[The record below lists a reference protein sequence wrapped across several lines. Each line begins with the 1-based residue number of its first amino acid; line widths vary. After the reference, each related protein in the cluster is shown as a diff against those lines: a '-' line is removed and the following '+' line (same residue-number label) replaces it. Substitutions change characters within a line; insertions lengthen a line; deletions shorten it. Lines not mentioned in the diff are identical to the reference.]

1 MTPDAQQLNLLIK
14 SFEGLQKKVPTKH
27 LFIAGN
33 QTYAISDFRRAADK
47 AGGEVGAALHV
58 LIDALESRNDA
69 FWLEHV
75 QQQQAIIDDLRG
87 SASLARTRITR
98 VMKVAVTKRQ
108 THIYQTL
115 KEARDE
121 LTPTK

>member
-14 SFEGLQKKVPTKH
+14 SFEALQKKVPTKH

-33 QTYAISDFRRAADK
+33 QTHVIADFRRMADVE
-47 AGGEVGAALHV
+47 GGDVGEVLHV
-58 LIDALESRNDA
+58 LLDALEARDDA
-69 FWLEHV
+69 FWLA
-75 QQQQAIIDDLRG
+75 QMQKKQATIDDLRG
-87 SASLARTRITR
+87 SARLARTRITR

-121 LTPTK
+121 LKEE